1 MVDQGQ
7 PVLVVGGTGALGC
20 QVVGA
25 LRARG
30 KPVRA
35 LVRRG
40 SDVGALEGQEV
51 EVVRGDMMDPA
62 SLGPAFDGVDAL
74 VTSAVGY
81 TRLRK
86 GDTTLTDTVGNRN
99 LADAAKNE
107 GIRRFV
113 FTGILNAHEAPSV
126 PHFWHKK
133 LAEDYLE
140 GLGVAFVSLRPG
152 AFLDQVMR
160 LMGSGIA
167 KGRLLSIGSPT
178 VPLTYVLSADVA
190 QCLAEVVDAE
200 GVEGE
205 RIDIGWD
212 HPLSM
217 REVARIS
224 SNVLGREIRVRT
236 VPWWLLNLVLGA
248 VGRFSGQAADIRKM
262 VSYFQCGRY
271 VADPTR
277 QREVFGQVPSA
288 EEGAARWLRGA
299 GFAPATGSVAAS
311 AGADQGRGEG

>member
-1 MVDQGQ
+1 
-7 PVLVVGGTGALGC
+7 
-20 QVVGA
+20 
-25 LRARG
+25 
-30 KPVRA
+30 
-35 LVRRG
+35 
-40 SDVGALEGQEV
+40 
-51 EVVRGDMMDPA
+51 MMDPA
-62 SLGPAFDGVDAL
+62 SLGPALDGVDAL

-81 TRLRK
+81 TRRRK
-86 GDTTLTDTVGNRN
+86 GDTSLTDTVGNRN

-107 GIRRFV
+107 GVRRFV

-140 GLGVAFVSLRPG
+140 GIGMPFVSLRPG

-178 VPLTYVLSADVA
+178 VPLTYVLSVDVA
-190 QCLAEVVDAE
+190 RCLAEVVNAE

-212 HPLSM
+212 RPLSM
-217 REVARIS
+217 GEVARIS

-248 VGRFSGQAADIRKM
+248 VGRLSGQAADIREM
-262 VSYFQCGRY
+262 VRYFQSGRY
-271 VADPTR
+271 VADVAR
-277 QREVFGQVPSA
+277 QREVFGHVPTA
-288 EEGAARWLRGA
+288 EEGVARWLREA
-299 GFAPATGSVAAS
+299 GLAPATGSVAAS
-311 AGADQGRGEG
+311 AGVGQGREEE

>member
-1 MVDQGQ
+1 MVDQDR
-7 PVLVVGGTGALGC
+7 PVLVVGGTGALGG

-40 SDVGALEGQEV
+40 SDAGALEGKEV

-62 SLGPAFDGVDAL
+62 SLGPALDGVDAL

-81 TRLRK
+81 TRRRK
-86 GDTTLTDTVGNRN
+86 GDTSLTDTVGNRN

-107 GIRRFV
+107 GVRRFV
-113 FTGILNAHEAPSV
+113 FTGILSAHEAPSV

-140 GLGVAFVSLRPG
+140 GIGVPFVSLRPG

-167 KGRLLSIGSPT
+167 KGRLLSIGSPA
-178 VPLTYVLSADVA
+178 VPLVKVMRHGSDGARSTALRGRGALPSRGCERRRRGGRADRHRLEPPA
-190 QCLAEVVDAE
+190 LD
-200 GVEGE
+200 GGGGP
-205 RIDIGWD
+205 D
-212 HPLSM
+212 L
-217 REVARIS
+217 
-224 SNVLGREIRVRT
+224 LGRF
-236 VPWWLLNLVLGA
+236 GA
-248 VGRFSGQAADIRKM
+248 
-262 VSYFQCGRY
+262 
-271 VADPTR
+271 
-277 QREVFGQVPSA
+277 
-288 EEGAARWLRGA
+288 
-299 GFAPATGSVAAS
+299 
-311 AGADQGRGEG
+311 

>member
-1 MVDQGQ
+1 MVDHNR
-7 PVLVVGGTGALGC
+7 PVLVVGGTGALGR

-40 SDVGALEGQEV
+40 SDAGVLEGEEV

-81 TRLRK
+81 TRRRK
-86 GDTTLTDTVGNRN
+86 GDTSLTDTVGNRN

-140 GLGVAFVSLRPG
+140 GLGVPFVSLRPG

-167 KGRLLSIGSPT
+167 KGRMLSIGSPT

-190 QCLAEVVDAE
+190 WCLAQAVDAE
-200 GVEGE
+200 GVGGE
-205 RIDIGWD
+205 RIDIGWNR
-212 HPLSM
+212 PLSM
-217 REVARIS
+217 GEVARIS
-224 SNVLGREIRVRT
+224 SDILKRQIRVRT

-248 VGRFSGQAADIRKM
+248 VGRFSEQAADIREM
-262 VSYFQCGRY
+262 VRYFQSGRY
-271 VADPTR
+271 VADVAR
-277 QREVFGQVPSA
+277 QREVFGHVPTA
-288 EEGAARWLRGA
+288 EEGVTRWLQEA
-299 GFAPATGSVAAS
+299 GVAPVAGSVAAS
-311 AGADQGRGEG
+311 TGAGEGQEEV